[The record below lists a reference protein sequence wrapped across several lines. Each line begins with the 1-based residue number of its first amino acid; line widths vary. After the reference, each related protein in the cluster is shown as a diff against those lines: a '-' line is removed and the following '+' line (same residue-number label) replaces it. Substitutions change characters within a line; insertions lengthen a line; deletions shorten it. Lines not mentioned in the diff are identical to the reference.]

1 MPEKRSFTQILREIP
16 KNLLHFFTAQPGNF
30 VSSAKEM
37 KKLSSITGV
46 AMLLALS
53 IILDQFSIYIL
64 PELKLGVGY
73 LITALLGMLY
83 GPVTGGLAA
92 GAGDIIKY
100 IIKPTGPYFFGFTL
114 NAILG
119 GVLYGIFLYKGRTKL
134 PRCIAAKTC
143 INLLVN
149 SLLGTLWSSM
159 LYGKGFLILLPAR
172 LLKNFTM
179 LPVEII
185 VLFLL
190 TTADAKL
197 LQRYRIGGFRIV

>member
-30 VSSAKEM
+30 VSSAKERT
-37 KKLSSITGV
+37 KLSSITGV

-100 IIKPTGPYFFGFTL
+100 II
-114 NAILG
+114 
-119 GVLYGIFLYKGRTKL
+119 
-134 PRCIAAKTC
+134 
-143 INLLVN
+143 
-149 SLLGTLWSSM
+149 
-159 LYGKGFLILLPAR
+159 
-172 LLKNFTM
+172 
-179 LPVEII
+179 
-185 VLFLL
+185 
-190 TTADAKL
+190 
-197 LQRYRIGGFRIV
+197 